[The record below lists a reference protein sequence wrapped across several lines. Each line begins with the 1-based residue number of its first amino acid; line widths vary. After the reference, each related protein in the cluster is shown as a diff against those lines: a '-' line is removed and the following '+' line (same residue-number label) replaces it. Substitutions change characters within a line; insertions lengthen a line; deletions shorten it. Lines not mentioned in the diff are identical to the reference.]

1 MSGYI
6 NMTKSPNAI
15 ITPLNY
21 VFEDKSGREITFKLI
36 EDSETPNRGFRV
48 DELAAYSG
56 EEKVGYLKASYIYSK
71 TFKQFYPSGILN
83 YIDQHGGAVVFEIG
97 EGFYKPATNIKSLDA
112 DELNKVAHRLQGFSF
127 ASTPPTKRIESF
139 TDFRKWFTEESSK
152 NRKFLQQVGCYSN
165 FKRRIDV
172 PFVDYI
178 NTSRSDYNG
187 VLSDNRRLGIG
198 GMLYKVMA
206 KELDKK
212 GMRLHSSSLQQP
224 EAVAAWQKLAS
235 EGICYR
241 SRKLAGRLAINP
253 DKFELEYNNRPS
265 MKI

>member
-1 MSGYI
+1 MA
-6 NMTKSPNAI
+6 KSPNAT
-15 ITPLNY
+15 ITPLDY
-21 VFEDKSGREITFKLI
+21 VFEDKSGREITFKMI
-36 EDSETPNRGFRV
+36 DDSETPNRGFRV
-48 DELAAYSG
+48 DELAAFADD
-56 EEKVGYLKASYIYSK
+56 EKVGYLKASYIYSK

-97 EGFYKPATNIKSLDA
+97 EGFDKPATDIKSLDA
-112 DELNKVAHRLQGFSF
+112 DELNKVAHRLHGFSY
-127 ASTPPTKRIESF
+127 ASNPPTTRLDNY
-139 TDFRKWFTEESSK
+139 TDFERWFRTETSK
-152 NRKFLQQVGCYSN
+152 NRKFLQQIDCYKN
-165 FKRRIDV
+165 FKSRINV

-178 NTSRSDYNG
+178 NTSPSDNNG

-198 GMLYKVMA
+198 GMLYKIMA

-235 EGICYR
+235 EGICYK

-253 DKFELEYNNRPS
+253 NKFDLEYNTRPTI
-265 MKI
+265 KI